1 MYRLHKD
8 HVVFL
13 CTTLKIIF
21 VHFAQKPNK
30 VFVQYAENYFC
41 IKWRILGF
49 KQDNVCAIFPIDK
62 LLRMCYYWNSGLTSR
77 RRPEVW
83 WIASL
88 HFMYFSQIKP
98 KERMKTFDGGGVFQE
113 KFYLILIKWFAL
125 HKTLTKSFLNSNLRL
140 WSHFRFWIYDISYL
154 KASTKSFLNSIY
166 ICII

>member
-8 HVVFL
+8 PVIFL

-49 KQDNVCAIFPIDK
+49 KWDNVCAIFPVDK

-77 RRPEVW
+77 RRPEVL

-88 HFMYFSQIKP
+88 YFMYFSQIKP
-98 KERMKTFDGGGVFQE
+98 KERMKTFGGGCISG
-113 KFYLILIKWFAL
+113 KILFDFNKMVCSAQ
-125 HKTLTKSFLNSNLRL
+125 NS
-140 WSHFRFWIYDISYL
+140 HEVISDFEF
-154 KASTKSFLNSIY
+154 TI
-166 ICII
+166 

>member
-1 MYRLHKD
+1 MYRLYKD
-8 HVVFL
+8 YIIFL
-13 CTTLKIIF
+13 CTMMKIIF

-49 KQDNVCAIFPIDK
+49 KWDNVCAIFPVDK

-77 RRPEVW
+77 RRPEVL

-98 KERMKTFDGGGVFQE
+98 KERSKVLPPGCILGKILFDFNKMVCSAQNYHE
-113 KFYLILIKWFAL
+113 V
-125 HKTLTKSFLNSNLRL
+125 
-140 WSHFRFWIYDISYL
+140 ISDFEF
-154 KASTKSFLNSIY
+154 TI
-166 ICII
+166 

>member
-8 HVVFL
+8 HVIFL
-13 CTTLKIIF
+13 CTTLRIIF

-30 VFVQYAENYFC
+30 VFVQYVENYFC

-49 KQDNVCAIFPIDK
+49 KWDNVCAIFPVDK

-88 HFMYFSQIKP
+88 RFMYFSQIKP
-98 KERMKTFDGGGVFQE
+98 KERGWSLTGGYISGKILFDFNKMVCSAQNSHEVIF
-113 KFYLILIKWFAL
+113 KFEFTI
-125 HKTLTKSFLNSNLRL
+125 
-140 WSHFRFWIYDISYL
+140 
-154 KASTKSFLNSIY
+154 
-166 ICII
+166 

>member
-1 MYRLHKD
+1 M
-8 HVVFL
+8 
-13 CTTLKIIF
+13 KIIF
-21 VHFAQKPNK
+21 VHFAQKPNN

-49 KQDNVCAIFPIDK
+49 KWDNVCAIFPVDK

-77 RRPEVW
+77 RRPEVL

-125 HKTLTKSFLNSNLRL
+125 RKTLTKSFLNSSLRFMKSFQISNLRYKL
-140 WSHFRFWIYDISYL
+140 FKGFHEVIFKFNLYKNINHNHNHRYL
-154 KASTKSFLNSIY
+154 EI
-166 ICII
+166 